1 LLVGIT
7 ESAAGLRPLPQLAGL
22 LTPSVAQG
30 IARQVEQRAGAA
42 RRHWLA
48 GARVRS
54 LRVTQP
60 ADQVAELSATLQ
72 CGPRVRAVALRLEV
86 RHGRWRCTRLE
97 MG

>member
-1 LLVGIT
+1 
-7 ESAAGLRPLPQLAGL
+7 
-22 LTPSVAQG
+22 
-30 IARQVEQRAGAA
+30 
-42 RRHWLA
+42 
-48 GARVRS
+48 VRS